1 MELAE
6 NAAHPKRPERD
17 IYSVSRLNREV
28 RVLLERGFGS
38 LWLEAEISN
47 FAKPSSGHWYFSLKD
62 ATAQVRCA
70 MFRQRN
76 MLCAFTARDGQKVLV
91 RARIGLYEPRGE
103 YQLIVDHMEDAG
115 LGALQR
121 QFEELSAKLEREGL
135 FAAERKRPLPSL
147 PRRIGIITSPTGA
160 AVRDILHVLA
170 RRFPAA
176 AVLVYPVPVQGAQ
189 AAAEIV
195 AALEAAGRRAE
206 CDVLILARGGGSLE
220 DLWAFNDERL
230 ARAIVASPIPVIT
243 GIGHEIDFTIADFAA
258 DMRAPTPSAA
268 AEMVVPDAEEWFSAF
283 VRLGARLQRCML
295 RRLEEHR
302 ERLRWL
308 TGRAALVSP
317 AARLGAQAQR
327 LDELEQCLVRAVRRR
342 LQEHRERLRWLA
354 GRAALMSPSA
364 RLTQQRL
371 RLDILEQQLNR
382 AWRQAINSRRE
393 RLLPLI
399 RTLEC
404 RQSAR
409 DAGARLRHRQ
419 RRRRCHSSQCRGR
432 QAGHDHRSA
441 PCPRQGSRQNRR
453 PVVMRG
459 SRAAFASIVWGCAL
473 LARSPHALGVDLPH
487 ENAVPGGVKILRLNS
502 TATSMPYVDTDGHRA
517 LVVQDGATWV
527 AVIGIP
533 LAAPL
538 GVAAGDGARSQRH
551 ARA

>member
-1 MELAE
+1 MGLAE
-6 NAAHPKRPERD
+6 NATYPKRPDRD

-47 FAKPSSGHWYFSLKD
+47 FTRPSSGHWYFSLKD
-62 ATAQVRCA
+62 AAAQVRCA

-76 MLCAFTARDGQKVLV
+76 MLCAFTASDGQKVLV

-115 LGALQR
+115 LGALKR

-147 PRRIGIITSPTGA
+147 PGRIGIITSPTGA

-176 AVLVYPVPVQGAQ
+176 AVLVYPVSVQGAQ
-189 AAAEIV
+189 AAVEIV

-258 DMRAPTPSAA
+258 DVRAPTPSAA
-268 AEMVVPDAEEWFSAF
+268 AELVVPDAEEWLGAF
-283 VRLGARLQRCML
+283 VRLGTRLQRGMR

-308 TGRAALVSP
+308 AGRAALVSP
-317 AARLGAQAQR
+317 AARLSAQAQR

-342 LQEHRERLRWLA
+342 LQEHRERLRWLT
-354 GRAALMSPSA
+354 GRAALVSPST

-371 RLDILEQQLNR
+371 RLEILDQQLSR
-382 AWRQAINSRRE
+382 AWRQVINSRRE
-393 RLLPLI
+393 KLLPLM
-399 RTLEC
+399 RTLNAVSPLATLE
-404 RQSAR
+404 RGYAIVSLEGGEILRNAA
-409 DAGARLRHRQ
+409 DVKPGTIIEARLA
-419 RRRRCHSSQCRGR
+419 RGR
-432 QAGHDHRSA
+432 
-441 PCPRQGSRQNRR
+441 
-453 PVVMRG
+453 V
-459 SRAAFASIVWGCAL
+459 RAKIEGAS
-473 LARSPHALGVDLPH
+473 
-487 ENAVPGGVKILRLNS
+487 
-502 TATSMPYVDTDGHRA
+502 
-517 LVVQDGATWV
+517 
-527 AVIGIP
+527 
-533 LAAPL
+533 
-538 GVAAGDGARSQRH
+538 
-551 ARA
+551 

>member
-1 MELAE
+1 METTEGTSLPA
-6 NAAHPKRPERD
+6 RPDRD

-47 FAKPSSGHWYFSLKD
+47 FARPSSGHWYFSLKD
-62 ATAQVRCA
+62 AAAQVRCA

-115 LGALQR
+115 LGALKR
-121 QFEELSAKLEREGL
+121 QFEELSAKLEQEGL
-135 FAAERKRPLPSL
+135 FAAQRKRPLPSL

-170 RRFPAA
+170 RRFPAT
-176 AVLVYPVPVQGAQ
+176 AVLIYPVPVQGAQ

-258 DMRAPTPSAA
+258 DVRAPTPSAA
-268 AEMVVPDAEEWFSAF
+268 AELVVPDAEEWRNAF
-283 VRLGARLQRCML
+283 VQFGARLQRGVR

-308 TGRAALVSP
+308 TGRAALASP

-327 LDELEQCLVRAVRRR
+327 LDELEQTLVRALRRR

-354 GRAALMSPSA
+354 RRAALVSPST

-371 RLDILEQQLNR
+371 RLENLAQQLFR
-382 AWRQAINSRRE
+382 ASRQVISSRRE
-393 RLLPLI
+393 KLLPLI
-399 RTLEC
+399 RTLNAVSPLATLE
-404 RQSAR
+404 RGYAIVSVEGGEILRSAA
-409 DAGARLRHRQ
+409 DAKPGTIIEARLAQ
-419 RRRRCHSSQCRGR
+419 GR
-432 QAGHDHRSA
+432 
-441 PCPRQGSRQNRR
+441 
-453 PVVMRG
+453 V
-459 SRAAFASIVWGCAL
+459 RAKVEAAS
-473 LARSPHALGVDLPH
+473 
-487 ENAVPGGVKILRLNS
+487 
-502 TATSMPYVDTDGHRA
+502 
-517 LVVQDGATWV
+517 
-527 AVIGIP
+527 
-533 LAAPL
+533 
-538 GVAAGDGARSQRH
+538 
-551 ARA
+551 

>member
-1 MELAE
+1 MVLAE
-6 NAAHPKRPERD
+6 NATHPKRPDRD

-47 FAKPSSGHWYFSLKD
+47 FTRPSSGHWYFSLKD
-62 ATAQVRCA
+62 AAAQVRCA

-76 MLCAFTARDGQKVLV
+76 MLCAFTASDGQKVLV

-115 LGALQR
+115 LGALKR

-147 PRRIGIITSPTGA
+147 PGRIGIITSPTGA

-170 RRFPAA
+170 RRFPAV

-189 AAAEIV
+189 AAVEIV

-258 DMRAPTPSAA
+258 DVRAPTPSAA
-268 AEMVVPDAEEWFSAF
+268 AELVVPDAEEWLGAF
-283 VRLGARLQRCML
+283 VRLGTRLQRGMR

-308 TGRAALVSP
+308 AGRAALVSP
-317 AARLGAQAQR
+317 AARLSAQAQR

-342 LQEHRERLRWLA
+342 LQEHRERLRWLT
-354 GRAALMSPSA
+354 GRAALVSPST

-371 RLDILEQQLNR
+371 RLEILDQQLNR
-382 AWRQAINSRRE
+382 AWRQVINSRRE
-393 RLLPLI
+393 KLLPLM
-399 RTLEC
+399 RTLNAVSPLATLE
-404 RQSAR
+404 RGYAIVSLEGGEILRNAA
-409 DAGARLRHRQ
+409 DVKPGTIIEARLA
-419 RRRRCHSSQCRGR
+419 RGR
-432 QAGHDHRSA
+432 
-441 PCPRQGSRQNRR
+441 
-453 PVVMRG
+453 V
-459 SRAAFASIVWGCAL
+459 RAKIE
-473 LARSPHALGVDLPH
+473 GV
-487 ENAVPGGVKILRLNS
+487 S
-502 TATSMPYVDTDGHRA
+502 
-517 LVVQDGATWV
+517 
-527 AVIGIP
+527 
-533 LAAPL
+533 
-538 GVAAGDGARSQRH
+538 
-551 ARA
+551 